1 MSLRFSLWVW
11 PPVLLVMLTMSAF
24 PEKTLNRVA
33 LVIGNANY
41 AEL

>member
-1 MSLRFSLWVW
+1 MQFSLWVW

-24 PEKTLNRVA
+24 PEKTPNRVA